1 MYKKEIIM
9 DFSISVVFVVAL
21 LTILA
26 ACIGIEQSEIPGA
39 LKPKISQSPTFIVPA
54 AETQTTISTNTQSP
68 TADPSLTRTPA
79 VIYSHFKNGFCC

>member
-39 LKPKISQSPTFIVPA
+39 LKPKIS
-54 AETQTTISTNTQSP
+54 
-68 TADPSLTRTPA
+68 
-79 VIYSHFKNGFCC
+79 